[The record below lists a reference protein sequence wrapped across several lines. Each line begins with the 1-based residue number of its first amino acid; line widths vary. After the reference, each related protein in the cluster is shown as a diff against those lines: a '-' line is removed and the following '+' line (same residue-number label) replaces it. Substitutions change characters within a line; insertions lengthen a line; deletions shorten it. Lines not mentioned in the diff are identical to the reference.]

1 MSSHHLGTTWTEEIV
16 WQIYNKA
23 AVDST
28 RVGER
33 VVFLEPNTNSI
44 FKHPDILTL
53 PSPRLMKSHLPFQ
66 TIPKSATE
74 DTRCKYIY
82 VARNPKDVAVS
93 YFKHMSGT
101 PQVMTGYNGPWEFY
115 AKSFIEGNG
124 KSFLSLYSNYHK

>member
-16 WQIYNKA
+16 WQIYNRA
-23 AVDST
+23 VVDST

-74 DTRCKYIY
+74 DTQCKYIY

-124 KSFLSLYSNYHK
+124 KSFLSLYSNHRK